1 MVIGSKFN
9 QVILFCYYYI
19 IRIRTLPRPSDN
31 NLRILTKPNQGGSI
45 NDGVSS
51 FQIDSFRELRTF
63 LFFIGYPRS
72 GHSLIGSIIDAHPQ
86 AIVAHEYD
94 VIGKWP
100 QLNSSRSG
108 QRQQLLYQLYNNSRY
123 HAVSGKR
130 APSTLNSNAYTYH
143 VPNEWQGK
151 YQGGIKVNL

>member
-1 MVIGSKFN
+1 M
-9 QVILFCYYYI
+9 
-19 IRIRTLPRPSDN
+19 
-31 NLRILTKPNQGGSI
+31 TKSNQGGFIS
-45 NDGVSS
+45 DGVTS
-51 FQIDSFRELRTF
+51 FNFNACRELRTF

-100 QLNSSRSG
+100 QLNSSRNG
-108 QRQQLLYQLYNNSRY
+108 QHRQLLYQLYNNSRY

-130 APSTLNSNAYTYH
+130 APSASSSNVYTYH

-151 YQGGIKVNL
+151 YREGIKVNLWARMS